1 MLYNNVLETIGKTP
15 LVKLN
20 SLSYD
25 DVNIYGKLEYF
36 NPSGSVKD
44 RAAYNMILEALSSG
58 EIDNEAVIIEPTS
71 GNMGIGLAMVCASMG
86 MKLIL
91 TMPENMSVERIKI
104 LKAYGAE
111 VVLTPKAQGM
121 KGSIEKAERLKAQ
134 HGHAFIPSQFT
145 NPANS
150 AAHFLNTA
158 KEIFSDLNNV
168 SWIVAGIGSGGTIMG
183 IKKYVDTYNCAAQ
196 ICGVEPKGS
205 PLLSRGKAGP
215 HKIQG
220 IGANFVPKILN
231 PDLLDTVED
240 VSDAEAIE
248 CAKELARQ
256 EGIFV
261 GISSGAAL
269 QAAKNLSARGEK
281 GNIVVILPDGG
292 MKYLSTELAD
302 D

>member
-1 MLYNNVLETIGKTP
+1 MLYNNILETIGKTP
-15 LVKLN
+15 LIKIN
-20 SLSYD
+20 TLSYD
-25 DVNIYGKLEYF
+25 EVNVYGKVEYF
-36 NPSGSVKD
+36 NPSGSIKD
-44 RAAYNMILEALSSG
+44 RAAYNMMTEALSSG
-58 EIDNEAVIIEPTS
+58 AIDNETVIIEPTS

-111 VVLTPKAQGM
+111 IVLTPKQDGM
-121 KGSIEKAERLKAQ
+121 KGSIERAEMLKAQ
-134 HGHAFIPSQFT
+134 HGHAFIPSQFE
-145 NPANS
+145 NPANP
-150 AAHFLNTA
+150 AAHFMNTA

-168 SWIVAGIGSGGTIMG
+168 SWIVAGMGSGGTIMG
-183 IKKYVDTYNCAAQ
+183 IKKYIDVNRLNTQ

-205 PLLSRGKAGP
+205 PLLTRGKAGP

-231 PDLLDTVED
+231 PDLLDAVED
-240 VSDAEAIE
+240 VSDGDAVD
-248 CAKELARQ
+248 CAKELARN

-261 GISSGAAL
+261 GISSGAAI
-269 QAAKNLSARGEK
+269 QAAKNLSSRGEK

-292 MKYLSTELAD
+292 MKYLSTELCD